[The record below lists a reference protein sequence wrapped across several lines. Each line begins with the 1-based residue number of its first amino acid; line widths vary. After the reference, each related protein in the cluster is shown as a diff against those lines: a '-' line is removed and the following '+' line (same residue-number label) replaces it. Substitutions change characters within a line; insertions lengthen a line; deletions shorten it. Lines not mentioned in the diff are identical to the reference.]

1 MKANVIMTLTAAM
14 ALTAG
19 AETYTLKGERY
30 LRKYTAPQ
38 ETPVYNAEIDAA
50 TVVRDFC
57 DVPWTRSD
65 VTEATSTFH
74 DTEALDLNVAAR
86 DRFDAALFCAGHTN
100 GVHRAYANAAVYR
113 FKLPSG
119 QLPKMTGLAVNVY
132 SDPYNANGARIVL
145 MTNDSG
151 VIPSDCATVRGDV
164 EGGIRQTGVVRRVT
178 RVSGGKDYWYPAT
191 SNVVFSADS
200 LGDQGISL
208 GRYLYVF
215 VLLENYSTTRGNWL
229 EGCSYIENAV
239 RITTSGPVPG
249 WTDGSTVDLSNP
261 DGSQARV
268 ANIKVALICNEDYY
282 KDFKS
287 TVIVEQYPELEP
299 AASITGRGTVSNA
312 VFAARSIGKFSVDAD
327 ANTEYEFVADIS
339 GVRNVKSRLTAYIDD
354 NNNGSFD
361 PGEPFG
367 YSSDIDPSDGKI
379 IDMEMRSTHPVFGR
393 VKLRNAVEN
402 DRNSVFGEYANV
414 RRIDTQGDHNL
425 SRMTRV
431 RIDYYAVN
439 DRKVG
444 VDMSCEVLL
453 LYNRVLMDKWFD
465 LRYRDYISESD
476 LIGEGNFDI
485 NWQHMDEI
493 IDDAAVLLKFG
504 GEVESVTYRVV
515 IDDEE
520 FIHPTATN
528 DVLSVAFVRSYDN
541 TAKRKRAE
549 HLRDMDVADE
559 QRLAWSLGANDT
571 YTAARIQFATVSGS
585 STNTV
590 YNGPAF
596 MANVRRRIG
605 NDLFYTCAVPDGI
618 QPGNYVWRVTAL
630 NAKFKTDYF
639 SDYSA
644 VTIR

>member
-65 VTEATSTFH
+65 VAESAATYH
-74 DTEALDLNVAAR
+74 DAEALDLNVAAR

-100 GVHRAYANAAVYR
+100 GMHRAYANAAVYR
-113 FKLPSG
+113 FKLPDG
-119 QLPKMTGLAVNVY
+119 QLPKLTGLSVNVY

-145 MTNDSG
+145 LTNDSG

-178 RVSGGKDYWYPAT
+178 RVSGGKDYWFPAT

-200 LGDQGISL
+200 LGDQGVSL

-215 VLLENYSTTRGNWL
+215 VLLENYSTTRSNWL

-249 WTDGSTVDLSNP
+249 WTDGSSVDLS
-261 DGSQARV
+261 DLGGSQARF
-268 ANIKVALICNEDYY
+268 ANIRVALICNEEYY

-287 TVIVEQYPELEP
+287 PVIVEQYPALDP
-299 AASITGRGTVSNA
+299 TASISGRGTDSND
-312 VFAARSIGKFSVDAD
+312 VFAARAIGRFSVNAAD
-327 ANTEYEFVADIS
+327 GTEYEFVTDMS
-339 GVRNVKSRLTAYIDD
+339 GARNVESRLTAYIDE
-354 NNNGSFD
+354 NRNGAFD

-367 YSSDIDPSDGKI
+367 FASVVSPSDGKI
-379 IDMEMRSTHPVFGR
+379 IDLEMRSTHPVFGR
-393 VKLRNAVEN
+393 VKLRNAAGN
-402 DRNSVFGEYANV
+402 DRTSVFGSYANV
-414 RRIDTQGDHNL
+414 RQTDPRGDHNL

-431 RIDYYAVN
+431 RVDYFGVN
-439 DRKVG
+439 DMKIG
-444 VDMSCEVLL
+444 LDADNELL
-453 LYNRVLMDKWFD
+453 LNYNRVLMNKWLD

-485 NWQHMDEI
+485 NWQYMDEI
-493 IDDAAVLLKFG
+493 LDDAAVLLKFG
-504 GEVESVTYRVV
+504 GEVNRVTYRVV
-515 IDDEE
+515 VDDRESINPVE
-520 FIHPTATN
+520 TN
-528 DVLSVAFVRSYDN
+528 DVLAVAFVRSYDE
-541 TAKRKRAE
+541 TGKRTRAGS
-549 HLRDMDVADE
+549 LRDLTVIDE

-590 YNGPAF
+590 YNGPVF
-596 MANVRRRIG
+596 LANVRRRVG
-605 NDLFYTCAVPDGI
+605 NELFYTSPVPESI

-639 SDYSA
+639 SDYSE